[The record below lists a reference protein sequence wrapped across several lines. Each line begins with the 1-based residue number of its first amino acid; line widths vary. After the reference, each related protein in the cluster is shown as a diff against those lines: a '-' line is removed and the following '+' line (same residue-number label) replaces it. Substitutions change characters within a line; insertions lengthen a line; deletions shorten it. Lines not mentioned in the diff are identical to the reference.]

1 MVCSLT
7 ADTFIA
13 RYKKRFLV
21 YFAPHQPPQLPDHP
35 PLVKAQTFRM
45 YLLSFDLAFLSL
57 LYLRRP
63 RSSLVPPCSVYRR
76 PGPTSLCSSPCL
88 NFTLLLQQGLSC
100 LAAASLLIWSLFQSS
115 PPLSPS
121 CLLLSHIDPL
131 RCAGCL
137 GPCFIVGG

>member
-57 LYLRRP
+57 L
-63 RSSLVPPCSVYRR
+63 
-76 PGPTSLCSSPCL
+76 
-88 NFTLLLQQGLSC
+88 LSQE
-100 LAAASLLIWSLFQSS
+100 ASLFPGATMQ
-115 PPLSPS
+115 
-121 CLLLSHIDPL
+121 
-131 RCAGCL
+131 R
-137 GPCFIVGG
+137 V